1 MRDQVRQVSISLS
14 PVFLIFLY
22 PTQLREM
29 LLLMMVLVMC
39 LLRLVSNI
47 SRLSVKS
54 NIWKFFGES
63 LSVHITGLSCG
74 SFRPK
79 NVAKLEAKL

>member
-1 MRDQVRQVSISLS
+1 MRDQVRQVSITLS

-29 LLLMMVLVMC
+29 LLLMVVLVLC
-39 LLRLVSNI
+39 LLSLVSNI

-54 NIWKFFGES
+54 NIWKFFGNS
-63 LSVHITGLSCG
+63 LSFQSIGLSRG
-74 SFRPK
+74 SFRAE
-79 NVAKLEAKL
+79 NFAKFETKL